1 MTALCQHFTSKYLKI
16 VGTDKYKLVQQKPT
30 WNSAGCHRDISCSC
44 ESNDWKILE
53 DLLRVCCA
61 SLRF

>member
-30 WNSAGCHRDISCSC
+30 WNRAGCHRDISCSC

-53 DLLRVCCA
+53 DLLRV
-61 SLRF
+61 